1 MKWRFVLWFARRELR
16 GAFGRM
22 VFFVGCLAAG
32 VAGVVGVASTVRDI
46 DTTLRTQARA
56 LLAADLGVESR
67 RALSPELDRLV
78 PSSSERTDVIE
89 LPTMASTPPT
99 GATDREVLNSRLV
112 ELWAIDGRYP
122 YYGELILDPDRPLG
136 ELLTPQHAVV
146 APELLDDFGIAVGD
160 ELRLG
165 GESFTVVA
173 TIAETPERLD
183 FSLALGPKVFV
194 SRAGLDRT
202 TLLGF
207 GSRVRYRALFR
218 VPEASRDQLRG
229 IKERIGAEMP
239 GAEYARIETF
249 DEAQPMVREAIG
261 RFERYLGLVALL
273 SLVLG
278 GLGIAQVIRT
288 WISRRAPA
296 IATLR
301 CLGVE
306 PRGILLAYLTQVV
319 IFALFASVVGAI
331 IGTALAAVLPTWL
344 SDELAAIEGGGV
356 HWSAIGRGVGLG
368 LFVAIG
374 FALAPLL
381 AVWRVPPARV
391 LRQTAEPLAAP
402 RLLRGLG
409 PFGIVATV
417 AGSAWWQSRD
427 LLFAA
432 AFTGT
437 LIIVATVLWFAARLV
452 MKLAGKIPRTALGP
466 ALRSGLAS
474 LARPAAG
481 TVGGIVALGIGV
493 LVVLTLYL
501 VENRLGGQLRA
512 ALPDRAPSSYLWDV
526 QPDQWPELEPLLQS
540 YRPDRIEPI
549 PLVTARLA
557 SVDGLGVRELREKLA
572 DRSLRPGGRRRWLLT
587 REQRITWIDEL
598 PGHQE
603 VVEGEWWTDDIE
615 NAVSLEVDFA
625 RDIGATVGSTIEF
638 DIDGVVVPFHVTSLR
653 HVEWSSFGVSFFIV
667 VKPGSLAAAP
677 QMRMIGL
684 RLEND
689 AELELQ
695 RQLAREFP
703 NVTGHPGA
711 LDSRTGAV
719 DARHPRARRPTPR
732 LVHDGRRRDHSRRCR
747 CRHST
752 PSPARSGA
760 PQGDRRTP
768 SPHPHR
774 ARRGVRRRGSN
785 RRPCRIARRVRP
797 RHALPRPHPRAARHT
812 LLPRPTGIDRPHR
825 TPRPDRRVDRRRP
838 GRAHLAP
845 RNPATRRIAP
855 AGSADRA

>member
-1 MKWRFVLWFARRELR
+1 M
-16 GAFGRM
+16 
-22 VFFVGCLAAG
+22 
-32 VAGVVGVASTVRDI
+32 ASTVRDI

-67 RALSPELDRLV
+67 RALAPELNDLV
-78 PSSSERTDVIE
+78 PDTAERTDVVE

-99 GATDREVLNSRLV
+99 ESDASEVLNSRLV

-122 YYGELILDPDRPLG
+122 FYGELVLDPDRPLA
-136 ELLTPQHAVV
+136 ELLAPQHAVV
-146 APELLDDFGIAVGD
+146 APELLVDFGIAVGD
-160 ELRLG
+160 EIRLG
-165 GESFTVVA
+165 GESFTVAA
-173 TIAETPERLD
+173 TIAKTPERLD

-202 TLLGF
+202 ALLGF

-218 VPEASRDQLRG
+218 VPDATREQLRAV
-229 IKERIGAEMP
+229 KERVSAELP

-249 DEAQPMVREAIG
+249 DEAQPLVREAIG

-273 SLVLG
+273 SLILG

-306 PRGILLAYLTQVV
+306 PRGILFAYLTQVL
-319 IFALFASVVGAI
+319 IFAVVASLAGAA
-331 IGTALAAVLPTWL
+331 IGTLLAAVLPTLL
-344 SDELAAIEGGGV
+344 SDELAAIEGGGF
-356 HWSAIGRGVGLG
+356 HWSAIGRGVALG
-368 LFVAIG
+368 LFVAVG

-391 LRQTAEPLAAP
+391 LRQTAEPLEAP

-409 PFGIVATV
+409 PFAIVATI
-417 AGSAWWQSRD
+417 AGSAWWQGRD
-427 LLFAA
+427 VLFAA

-437 LIIVATVLWFAARLV
+437 LIVVAAVLWFAARLV
-452 MKLAGKIPRTALGP
+452 MRIAGRIPRTALGP

-501 VENRLGGQLRA
+501 VEDRLGGQLRA

-526 QPDQWPELEPLLQS
+526 QPSQWPQLEPLLQS
-540 YRPDRIEPI
+540 HEPDRIETI

-557 SVDGLGVRELREKLA
+557 SVDGLGVRELREQLG
-572 DRSLRPGGRRRWLLT
+572 DRQLRPGGRRSWLLT

-598 PGHQE
+598 PSHQE
-603 VVEGEWWTDDIE
+603 VIEGEWWTDEVE
-615 NAVSLEVDFA
+615 NAVSLESEFA
-625 RDIGATVGSTIEF
+625 RDIGAAVGSAIEF
-638 DIDGVVVPFHVTSLR
+638 DIDGVIVPFRVTSLR

-684 RLEND
+684 RLDND

-703 NVTGHPGA
+703 NVTVIRVRSILERVQSMLATLA
-711 LDSRTGAV
+711 LGVRLLGSFTMIVGVIILGGAV
-719 DARHPRARRPTPR
+719 AATQLRRQREVALLKAIGVP
-732 LVHDGRRRDHSRRCR
+732 RRRILSVL
-747 CRHST
+747 
-752 PSPARSGA
+752 GA
-760 PQGDRRTP
+760 EFIVVGVTAGLVGSIGAYALATLFLDLLLEL
-768 SPHPHR
+768 
-774 ARRGVRRRGSN
+774 RGTLSFV
-785 RRPCRIARRVRP
+785 
-797 RHALPRPHPRAARHT
+797 ALPVSIILTALLALIAGWIAVVPAVRISPLAT
-812 LLPRPTGIDRPHR
+812 L
-825 TPRPDRRVDRRRP
+825 RRDE
-838 GRAHLAP
+838 
-845 RNPATRRIAP
+845 
-855 AGSADRA
+855 